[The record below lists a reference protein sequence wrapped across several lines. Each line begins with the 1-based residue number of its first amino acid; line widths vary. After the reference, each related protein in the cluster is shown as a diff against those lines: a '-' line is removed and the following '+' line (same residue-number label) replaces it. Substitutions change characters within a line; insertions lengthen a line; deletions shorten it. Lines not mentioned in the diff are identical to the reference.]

1 MIELIRYLWKLLV
14 LFSILLISGILVIPK
29 IELDL
34 SLQAYIISLLV
45 LTLINFLTFMV
56 MSRGANKQN
65 REGIA
70 YMMGGIGLKFLL
82 YLVYILVFWG
92 VTKNLSKGFII
103 TFFALYLVFTFF
115 LAESLF
121 KILKNK

>member
-14 LFSILLISGILVIPK
+14 LTSILLILGILVIPK

-34 SLQAYIISLLV
+34 SLQAYIISLLSF
-45 LTLINFLTFMV
+45 TLINFFTFMV
-56 MSRGANKQN
+56 MSRGAKKQN
-65 REGIA
+65 RVGVV
-70 YMMGGIGLKFLL
+70 YVMGGIGLKFLL

-92 VTKNLSKGFII
+92 ITKNLSKGFII
-103 TFFALYLVFTFF
+103 TFFALYLIFTFF
-115 LAESLF
+115 LAESLI

>member
-29 IELDL
+29 IEMEL

-45 LTLINFLTFMV
+45 ITLINFLTFMV
-56 MSRGANKQN
+56 MSRGVVKQN
-65 REGIA
+65 RDGIV

-82 YLVYILVFWG
+82 YLAYILVFWA

>member
-1 MIELIRYLWKLLV
+1 MIELIRFLWKLLV
-14 LFSILLISGILVIPK
+14 IFSILLISGILLIPK

-45 LTLINFLTFMV
+45 ITLINFLTFMV
-56 MSRGANKQN
+56 MSRGTSKHNKD
-65 REGIA
+65 GIV

-82 YLVYILVFWG
+82 YLAYILVFWG
-92 VTKNLSKGFII
+92 ITKNLSKGFII
-103 TFFALYLVFTFF
+103 TFFALYLVFTFL
-115 LAESLF
+115 LAESLL

>member
-14 LFSILLISGILVIPK
+14 IFSILLISGILVIPK

-45 LTLINFLTFMV
+45 ITLINFLTFMV
-56 MSRGANKQN
+56 MSRGSSKQN
-65 REGIA
+65 REGII
-70 YMMGGIGLKFLL
+70 YVMGGIGLKFLL
-82 YLVYILVFWG
+82 YLAYILVFWA

-115 LAESLF
+115 TAGRLL
-121 KILKNK
+121 KMLKNK

>member
-1 MIELIRYLWKLLV
+1 MIELIRYLWKLLA
-14 LFSILLISGILVIPK
+14 LTSILLVLGILVIPK

-34 SLQAYIISLLV
+34 SLQAYIISLLSF
-45 LTLINFLTFMV
+45 TLINFLTFMV
-56 MSRGANKQN
+56 MLRGANKQN
-65 REGIA
+65 KEGVV
-70 YMMGGIGLKFLL
+70 YLMGGIGLKFLL

-115 LAESLF
+115 LAESLL